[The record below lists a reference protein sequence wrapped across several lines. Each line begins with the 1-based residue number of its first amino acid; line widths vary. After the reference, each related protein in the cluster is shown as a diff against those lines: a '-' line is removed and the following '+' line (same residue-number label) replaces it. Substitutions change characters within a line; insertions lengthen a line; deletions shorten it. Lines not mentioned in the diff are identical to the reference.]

1 MDIRQAR
8 AWLPRDAY
16 SVQLVMDATR
26 RRNTAC
32 SAEVR
37 DPPKAAPQRLIVW
50 RSVRFP

>member
-8 AWLPRDAY
+8 AWLSRDAC
-16 SVQLVMDATR
+16 SVRAVMDATR

-37 DPPKAAPQRLIVW
+37 DPLKATPQRLILW
-50 RSVRFP
+50 RSLRFP